1 VSPGAGNRDPFAG
14 RIPITIITGF
24 LGSGKSTVL
33 GTLLRHP
40 AMSHAAVIVNEFGEV
55 GIDHALLAGSTESMT
70 LLPNGCLCCSVRTD
84 LQDTLRELFIKRRAG
99 EVIDFD
105 RVFIETTGLADPVP
119 IIHALISD
127 TMLAAHYR
135 LDGVVTL
142 VDAVNG
148 SGALAQM
155 AEAVKQVAVADRLVI
170 TKTDLASTEGV
181 EALRTQLRAV
191 NPQARQ
197 LEAIHGALD
206 PTELSGL
213 SFHRA
218 RIDDVA
224 LARWLGPVDPPA
236 SSGGG
241 DRRERLLTSGHST
254 GITTFCV
261 WFDVPFSWQSF
272 TAIVQVLTALRG
284 PDLLRVKGLVH
295 LREEAGPVVVQGAQH
310 LFHEPVTL
318 ESWPSD
324 DRRSRIVFI
333 TRGLERD
340 AVESLFHA
348 IGAVAG
354 SH

>member
-1 VSPGAGNRDPFAG
+1 
-14 RIPITIITGF
+14 
-24 LGSGKSTVL
+24 
-33 GTLLRHP
+33 
-40 AMSHAAVIVNEFGEV
+40 
-55 GIDHALLAGSTESMT
+55 
-70 LLPNGCLCCSVRTD
+70 VRTD
-84 LQDTLRELFIKRRAG
+84 LQETLRELFIKRRAG

-119 IIHALISD
+119 IIHAIISD
-127 TMLAAHYR
+127 SMLAAHYR

-148 SGALAQM
+148 RSALAHM
-155 AEAVKQVAVADRLVI
+155 TEAVKQVAVADRLVI
-170 TKTDLASTEGV
+170 TKTDLASAEGV
-181 EALRTQLRAV
+181 GALQAQLRAV

-213 SFHRA
+213 GLQRA

-224 LARWLGPVDPPA
+224 LARWLGPVDTLA
-236 SSGGG
+236 QAAG
-241 DRRERLLTSGHST
+241 DDQRERPPTSEHSA

-272 TAIVQVLTALRG
+272 SAIVQVLTALRG

-318 ESWPSD
+318 ESWPGD

-333 TRGLERD
+333 TRGLER
-340 AVESLFHA
+340 ATVESLFRA
-348 IGAVAG
+348 IGAVAASAAPADG
-354 SH
+354 PSAPPPAGNTAYV

>member
-1 VSPGAGNRDPFAG
+1 
-14 RIPITIITGF
+14 
-24 LGSGKSTVL
+24 LL

-40 AMSHAAVIVNEFGEV
+40 GMHRAAVIVNEFGEV
-55 GIDHALLAGSTESMT
+55 GIDHALLADSTESMT

-84 LQDTLRELFIKRRAG
+84 LQETLRELFIKRRAG

-127 TMLAAHYR
+127 PMLTTHYR

-142 VDAVNG
+142 VDAVQG
-148 SGALAQM
+148 RSTLSQM

-170 TKTDLASTEGV
+170 TKTDLAAAAEAA
-181 EALRTQLRAV
+181 ALRLHLRAV
-191 NPQARQ
+191 NPPAKQ
-197 LEAIHGALD
+197 LEAVRGAVD

-213 SFHRA
+213 SFQRA
-218 RIDDVA
+218 RVDDAA
-224 LARWLGPVDPPA
+224 LTRWLGPLDFEQP
-236 SSGGG
+236 
-241 DRRERLLTSGHST
+241 LTSGHST

-261 WFDVPFSWQSF
+261 WFDAPFSWQSF
-272 TAIVQVLTALRG
+272 TAIVQVLTSLRG

-295 LREEAGPVVVQGAQH
+295 ISGEPGPVVVQGAQH

-318 ESWPSD
+318 ESWPDD

-333 TRGLERD
+333 TRGLDRD
-340 AVESLFHA
+340 VVESLCRA
-348 IGAVAG
+348 IGAVSGNAAHG
-354 SH
+354 